1 VTCIGFIGVGTM
13 GLPMCANL
21 SAAGHEVIA
30 ADARPSR
37 EQAVTECGA
46 RWAATPAGAACRASI
61 LITMLPGPAAV
72 SEVMTG
78 TGGALAALPPQAT
91 WIDMTSSAPAAGRV
105 LAAAARARGIAVL
118 DAPAG
123 GGPAAARAGTLQLF
137 AGGEAAVL
145 DRCRP
150 VLEVLADPDR
160 IVHAGG
166 NGAGYVTK
174 LLVNLLW
181 FGQSIA
187 TAEALLIG
195 SQAGL
200 DLGVLRDALAD
211 SPASSAF
218 IRNDLDA
225 LLSGDYLPAFGLD
238 RCAEELTA
246 IAQLA
251 RDLGLPSDMTQL
263 TEQTYQRA
271 LHRYGPVKGELLAVA
286 LLEEQAGI
294 RLRHHPH

>member
-1 VTCIGFIGVGTM
+1 VTRIGFIGVGTM

-21 SAAGHEVIA
+21 AAAGYEVIA
-30 ADARPSR
+30 ADARASR
-37 EQAVTECGA
+37 ERAVTKCGA
-46 RWAATPAGAACRASI
+46 RWAATPAGAAARADI

-72 SEVMTG
+72 SDVMTG
-78 TGGALAALPPQAT
+78 AGRALAALPPQAT
-91 WIDMTSSAPAAGRV
+91 WIDMTSNSPAAGRP
-105 LAAAARARGIAVL
+105 LTAAAHAQGIAVL

-137 AGGEAAVL
+137 VGGEAAVL

-150 VLEVLADPDR
+150 VLEVLADPRR
-160 IVHAGG
+160 IIHAGG

-187 TAEALLIG
+187 AAEALLIG
-195 SQAGL
+195 RQAGIDL
-200 DLGVLRDALAD
+200 DVLRHALAD

-218 IRNDLDA
+218 IRNDLGA
-225 LLSGDYLPAFGLD
+225 LLSGDYLPSFGLD
-238 RCAEELTA
+238 RCAEELTT
-246 IAQLA
+246 IAQIA
-251 RDLGLPSDMTQL
+251 RDLGLPREMTQL
-263 TEQTYQRA
+263 AEHTYQRA
-271 LHRYGPVKGELLAVA
+271 LRRYGPVKGELLAVA

-294 RLRHHPH
+294 RLRHQPP